1 VSLNKTATVSSSS
14 ASGYTGSQAVDNSP
28 RTYWCAGNGTFPQW
42 LSVDLGVITP
52 LSLIQTKFYANEQW
66 KYKIEGSL
74 DNVIWSSLA
83 SHTDGAEGYLMKD
96 SVNGNYRYIRLTVTG
111 STVDWAAIREFS
123 VFNWSVIVPTE
134 VENILIPKSGDA
146 ILSAFPNPGKERIN
160 ISFSLKKPSR
170 AEIQIFNMQGQLID
184 NLGSAQYS
192 SGIHSLI
199 WETNQQPNGIYFAVL
214 KMKDDL
220 LKQKFVILK

>member
-1 VSLNKTATVSSSS
+1 MSLNKTATVSSSS

-96 SVNGNYRYIRLTVTG
+96 SVNELQVYSLNGH
-111 STVDWAAIREFS
+111 
-123 VFNWSVIVPTE
+123 
-134 VENILIPKSGDA
+134 
-146 ILSAFPNPGKERIN
+146 RIN
-160 ISFSLKKPSR
+160 SR
-170 AEIQIFNMQGQLID
+170 LGGNKGVLGIQLV
-184 NLGSAQYS
+184 SYR
-192 SGIHSLI
+192 
-199 WETNQQPNGIYFAVL
+199 TN
-214 KMKDDL
+214 
-220 LKQKFVILK
+220 